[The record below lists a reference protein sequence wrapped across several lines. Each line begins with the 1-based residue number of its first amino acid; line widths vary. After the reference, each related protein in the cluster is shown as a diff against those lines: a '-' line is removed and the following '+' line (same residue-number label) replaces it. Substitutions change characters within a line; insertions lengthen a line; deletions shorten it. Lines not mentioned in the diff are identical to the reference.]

1 MRELKIIYQDKN
13 LVAVNKPAGLL
24 VHPVRSRT
32 PDGASATSNGVHPT
46 ATSAEKTLTD
56 WLVKKYPEIKKV
68 GDPSIRPSAVSS
80 GPNGSGQAIQN
91 RPGIVHR
98 LDKDTSGII
107 VVARNQKYF
116 EYLKKLFQE
125 HKIKKTYLAL
135 VWGEIKNKTGIIE
148 KPIFLK
154 PGTTKRTVHKG
165 KMEKPAVTEYEVLKF
180 FHPYESAIHPHKSA
194 TFSYLK
200 VIPKTGR
207 THQIRV
213 HLASIGHP
221 VVGDAL
227 YGPKK
232 NPLGLERQFLHAESL
247 EFNIEE
253 GRKIKLEA
261 DLPKDLSNAL
271 IKLKNY

>member
-1 MRELKIIYQDKN
+1 MSKLEIIYQDKN
-13 LVAVNKPAGLL
+13 LIAVNKPAGLL
-24 VHPVRSRT
+24 
-32 PDGASATSNGVHPT
+32 VHPT

-56 WLVKKYPEIKKV
+56 WLIKKYPEIKNV
-68 GDPSIRPSAVSS
+68 GDDPK
-80 GPNGSGQAIQN
+80 N

-107 VVARNQKYF
+107 VIARNQKYF
-116 EYLKKLFQE
+116 DYLKNLFQE

-135 VWGEIKNKTGIIE
+135 VWGAVKNKTGIIE

-180 FHPYESAIHPHKSA
+180 FNPYKSAIHPHKSA

-221 VVGDAL
+221 VVGDSL

-232 NPLGLERQFLHAESL
+232 PDLRLPAVSGVEPSKGIPFKLDRQFLHAKSL
-247 EFNIEE
+247 EFNLSEKQ
-253 GRKIKLEA
+253 RIKLEA
-261 DLPKDLSNAL
+261 DLPQELQKILDFLSPSE
-271 IKLKNY
+271 